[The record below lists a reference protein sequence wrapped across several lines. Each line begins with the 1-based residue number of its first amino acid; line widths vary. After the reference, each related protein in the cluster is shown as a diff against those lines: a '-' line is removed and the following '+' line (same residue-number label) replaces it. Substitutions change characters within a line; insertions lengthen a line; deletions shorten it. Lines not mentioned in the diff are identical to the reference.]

1 MKLAYFDCF
10 SGASGDMILGALID
24 AGLDLGQLE
33 TELAQ
38 LGLSG
43 YHVGASKIT
52 KQGFAATQFE
62 VTLDGNEQQPHRH
75 LHHITKIIDDSH
87 LGQAVKTRAKEVF
100 GRLAQAEADV
110 HGTTI
115 EKVHFHEVGALDA
128 IVDVVGAC
136 LGLEM
141 LGIDKIYASAIPTGS
156 GTVKCDHGVMPVPA
170 PATANLLKG
179 VPLAAT
185 EETGELTTP
194 TGAAILTT
202 LSAGFG
208 ALPAM
213 TIRSVG
219 YGAGH
224 RDGEHRPNVL
234 RVIIGETDDIG
245 DTDEIVVLEANL
257 DDVSGEI
264 IGHACDLLMLAGALD
279 VFTTPIFMKKGRPA
293 TMITVLA
300 EPDQAISLEEILFR
314 ETTTFGIRRTSA
326 RRAKLHRTHAA
337 VQTRYGEIRVKVGSR
352 SGANPIASPEF
363 EDCRAAAVR
372 HQVPL
377 REVMAEA
384 VRAWH
389 QTTPPPPQDQGDPS

>member
-24 AGLDLGQLE
+24 AGLDFAQLE
-33 TELAQ
+33 SELAQ
-38 LGLSG
+38 LGVSG
-43 YHVGASKIT
+43 YRLGASKIT

-62 VTLDGNEQQPHRH
+62 VTLEDTEHQPHRH
-75 LHHITKIIDDSH
+75 LHHIAKIIDDSR
-87 LGQAVKTRAKEVF
+87 LSETVKTRAKDVF
-100 GRLAQAEADV
+100 GRLARAEAEV

-128 IVDVVGAC
+128 IVDVVGTC
-136 LGLEM
+136 IGLEI
-141 LGIDKIYASAIPTGS
+141 LGIETIQASAIPTGS
-156 GTVKCDHGVMPVPA
+156 GTVECDHGVMPVPA
-170 PATANLLKG
+170 PATANLLMG
-179 VPLAAT
+179 VPLAGT
-185 EETGELTTP
+185 DEVGELTTP

-202 LSAGFG
+202 LSSRFG
-208 ALPAM
+208 PLPAM
-213 TIRSVG
+213 TIGAMG
-219 YGAGH
+219 YGAGR
-224 RDGEHRPNVL
+224 RDGQHRPNVL

-245 DTDEIVVLEANL
+245 ETDEIAVLEANL

-300 EPDQAISLEEILFR
+300 EPGKVAALQDVLFR
-314 ETTTFGIRRTSA
+314 ETATFGIRRTSA
-326 RRAKLHRTHAA
+326 RRAKLHRTHAT
-337 VQTRYGEIRVKVGSR
+337 VQTRYGEVRVKVGSR
-352 SGANPIASPEF
+352 AEANPIASPEF

-384 VRAWH
+384 VRAWQ
-389 QTTPPPPQDQGDPS
+389 QTAPPPPPTEADPS

>member
-24 AGLDLGQLE
+24 AGLDFAQLE
-33 TELAQ
+33 SELAQ
-38 LGLSG
+38 LGVSG
-43 YHVGASKIT
+43 YRLGASKIT
-52 KQGFAATQFE
+52 KQGIAATQFE
-62 VTLDGNEQQPHRH
+62 VTLEDAGHQPHRH
-75 LHHITKIIDDSH
+75 LHHIAKIIDDSR
-87 LGQAVKTRAKEVF
+87 LSGTVKTRAKDVF
-100 GRLAQAEADV
+100 GRLARAEADV

-136 LGLEM
+136 IGLEM
-141 LGIDKIYASAIPTGS
+141 LGIDAIQASAIPTGS

-179 VPLAAT
+179 VPLVGT
-185 EETGELTTP
+185 DEMGELTTP

-202 LSAGFG
+202 LCSGFG
-208 ALPAM
+208 PLPAM
-213 TIRSVG
+213 TIGAMG

-224 RDGEHRPNVL
+224 RDGAHRPNVL
-234 RVIIGETDDIG
+234 RVLIGETDDIG
-245 DTDEIVVLEANL
+245 QTDEIAVLEANL

-293 TMITVLA
+293 TMISVLA
-300 EPDQAISLEEILFR
+300 EPEKVAALEEVLFR

-326 RRAKLHRTHAA
+326 RRAKLHRTHAT
-337 VQTRYGEIRVKVGSR
+337 VQTRYGEVRVKVGSR
-352 SGANPIASPEF
+352 AEANPIASPEF

-389 QTTPPPPQDQGDPS
+389 QTAPPPPTEAGPS